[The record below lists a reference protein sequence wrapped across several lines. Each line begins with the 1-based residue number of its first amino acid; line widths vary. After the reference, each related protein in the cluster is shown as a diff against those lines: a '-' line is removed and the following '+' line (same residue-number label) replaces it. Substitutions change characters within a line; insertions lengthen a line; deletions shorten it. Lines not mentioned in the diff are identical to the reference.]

1 MILNFGTPLVA
12 AALQALALR
21 LIADIRSTVSGKNK
35 CPISTSSV
43 GVTLV
48 KMPATLT
55 KGNRCI
61 VAGRMEQRDYETNAG
76 EKRTVFEVV
85 ADEIGPSLRW
95 ATAQVERTE
104 RSGGFGGGG
113 AQASHH
119 KQHLIRCTATKSRSD
134 FTRTSVVSRHLS
146 RRTKNN
152 GEKPSPRTARTRCR
166 SPQI

>member
-48 KMPATLT
+48 KMPCHPHE
-55 KGNRCI
+55 GNRCI

-95 ATAQVERTE
+95 SDRVERTE

-113 AQASHH
+113 AQS
-119 KQHLIRCTATKSRSD
+119 QSLQST
-134 FTRTSVVSRHLS
+134 
-146 RRTKNN
+146 
-152 GEKPSPRTARTRCR
+152 
-166 SPQI
+166 